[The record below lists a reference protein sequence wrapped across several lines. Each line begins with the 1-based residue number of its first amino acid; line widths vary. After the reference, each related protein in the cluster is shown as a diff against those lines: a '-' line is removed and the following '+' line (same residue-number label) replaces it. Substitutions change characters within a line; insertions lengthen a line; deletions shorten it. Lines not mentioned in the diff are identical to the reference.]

1 MPRTYVAID
10 VETTGLDPT
19 QDEIIEVAALRFTLD
34 GPGEHFATLVKARKP
49 IPMQIELLT
58 GIRQHELAT
67 APPFA
72 AIAGDLLAFI
82 GDAAIVAQNAPFDIG
97 FLAAAGL
104 HFTNPVL
111 DTLELAR
118 ILAPQLTER
127 NLTALALHF
136 GVDYGKAHRALADAT
151 ATAEVFRGLRRVA
164 VALDPR
170 MVYTL
175 TNLGGAAPWKL
186 NTFFQEVFNE
196 LVESGLAVPAA
207 PPPALPKPSISVVD
221 IAREGRPKDAAPAAA
236 DLDVDLL
243 AHLLGPEGPVAAAFA
258 GYEHRPEQVGLMR
271 SIAEAFNVGEHLL
284 AEAGTGTGKSMA
296 YLLPALVHAL
306 QSNQPVV
313 VSTATIALQEQIVT
327 KDIPLL
333 LRALST
339 VGGTALSGNL
349 PDFSQARY
357 THLKGRSNYLCQR
370 RWQGLASSGNL
381 DAAFMAR
388 LTVWLGATQ
397 TGDRAELQLNSF
409 ESGQWAR
416 VAATSE
422 NCPASQCMTLRNG
435 ECFLQKARQR
445 AAQSHLIV
453 VNHALLVSDIAS
465 GGNVLPGYNYLIIDE
480 AHHLEDVATDQ
491 LGYQAN
497 YDTFASF
504 LDRLSQD
511 GGGRANGFLPSLQV
525 SLRTAG
531 TLAALHQG
539 LLDAAGTVA
548 AEVPAARQRVA
559 ILFGLLSDFLN
570 TRGEGSA
577 EYGQRLRLTRAARHA
592 AEWDEIDKAWEDVR
606 LFLQDARQR
615 LDRIHGT
622 LEGLGEFGMDNYDE
636 LLAEAAALCFTAEE
650 LEHNGSG
657 IVGRDDSEWVSWL
670 SASGRSPDQVT
681 MCAAPIE
688 VGPVLQRDLFSRK
701 TSVVMTSATL
711 RTNGSFDYMKT
722 RLGFEDIREE
732 SVESSFPYQEAALL
746 LLPQDVPDPQNPRYT
761 AALSQALVDLC
772 AASDG
777 RALVLFTSYGAL
789 QTAFRTIR
797 PILEPLG
804 FKVLAQGSSGTPHQ
818 MLTTLRRE
826 PRTVLLGTASFWEG
840 VDVVGEALSLLVIT
854 RFPFT
859 VPTEPVFAARAERF
873 EDSFKDY
880 AVPQAVLRFRQ
891 GFGRLIRSHTDRG
904 VCVVLDARALT
915 KSYGA
920 TFIKSLPPA
929 AVRRCLLRE
938 APMHI
943 RDWLAT

>member
-10 VETTGLDPT
+10 VETPGLDPT

-397 TGDRAELQLNSF
+397 PGDRAELQLNSF

-539 LLDAAGTVA
+539 LLDAAGAGGAGGGPARPPAGGHPVWPA
-548 AEVPAARQRVA
+548 VRLPEHPGRRFRRVRPAPAPDPCGAPCRRVGRDRQGVGGCPAVPAGRAPAAGPHSRHAGGPGRVRHGQLRRAAGRGCRPLLHRRGAGAQRQRHRGPRRQRV
-559 ILFGLLSDFLN
+559 
-570 TRGEGSA
+570 GELA
-577 EYGQRLRLTRAARHA
+577 VGQRPLARPGHHVRRPHRGGPGAA
-592 AEWDEIDKAWEDVR
+592 
-606 LFLQDARQR
+606 
-615 LDRIHGT
+615 T
-622 LEGLGEFGMDNYDE
+622 
-636 LLAEAAALCFTAEE
+636 
-650 LEHNGSG
+650 
-657 IVGRDDSEWVSWL
+657 
-670 SASGRSPDQVT
+670 
-681 MCAAPIE
+681 
-688 VGPVLQRDLFSRK
+688 GPVLPQDLGGDDQRD
-701 TSVVMTSATL
+701 
-711 RTNGSFDYMKT
+711 
-722 RLGFEDIREE
+722 
-732 SVESSFPYQEAALL
+732 AA
-746 LLPQDVPDPQNPRYT
+746 
-761 AALSQALVDLC
+761 
-772 AASDG
+772 
-777 RALVLFTSYGAL
+777 
-789 QTAFRTIR
+789 
-797 PILEPLG
+797 
-804 FKVLAQGSSGTPHQ
+804 HQ
-818 MLTTLRRE
+818 R
-826 PRTVLLGTASFWEG
+826 
-840 VDVVGEALSLLVIT
+840 
-854 RFPFT
+854 
-859 VPTEPVFAARAERF
+859 
-873 EDSFKDY
+873 
-880 AVPQAVLRFRQ
+880 
-891 GFGRLIRSHTDRG
+891 
-904 VCVVLDARALT
+904 
-915 KSYGA
+915 
-920 TFIKSLPPA
+920 
-929 AVRRCLLRE
+929 
-938 APMHI
+938 
-943 RDWLAT
+943 